1 MVIEYIESEKDR
13 ERGYGTLL
21 NYYNMYGDMRLLLAL
36 VIGFWLYAL
45 MQFFHLHE
53 KHSWIGVILT
63 SGTVIFLVYNIYRMR
78 VCKPGPGTRK
88 IVIDIEN
95 LTMDIDSE
103 SHSITR
109 IMETVDDL
117 ILLFYGLCFVTLV
130 ISKLEEEQKEAL
142 KRMLED

>member
-1 MVIEYIESEKDR
+1 MVIEYEESAKDR
-13 ERGYGTLL
+13 EIGYGTLL

-36 VIGFWLYAL
+36 AIGFWLYTL
-45 MQFFHLHE
+45 IQFFHLHE
-53 KHSWIGVILT
+53 KHSWIGVIFM
-63 SGTVIFLVYNIYRMR
+63 SGIVIFLVYNIYRMR
-78 VCKPGPGTRK
+78 VCKPGPDTRK
-88 IVIDIEN
+88 IVIDTEN
-95 LTMDIDSE
+95 LTIDIDSE